1 MQSKLAIRHLLR
13 TPFDLLAVAVVY
25 LLAWSSAFVYTTWSP
40 DNYSQVFMLH
50 QCRALWAQLGRPLM
64 DVLYCFVFGGQFQP
78 QLQLLL
84 GLACLFVLGLLIAKE
99 WRLGAYER
107 FFFMCFI
114 ATFPF
119 LCNVFGFETGKFSI
133 PLAYL
138 LSTCSWLMVR
148 GTAKPV
154 RIVAVL
160 IFSSGILL
168 YQTCVNFL
176 IVLALLS
183 IIFDSSLC
191 GNPRVFRRL
200 IARTLSRLA
209 FLLVPGLILYLV
221 LSEAARFLTRSG
233 YNSRYGW
240 IAGIETPNGLI
251 LQIRDILA
259 HYKYFLLPGHPL
271 LPALFGVVALFAAT
285 VVAFSCIF
293 QVMAPVSGTSNFH
306 TLSRVQAAAVVVF
319 LPLSC
324 LSVWATDLPI
334 SGSLLGDGYRHTYP
348 VVLVFSATL
357 IIFFR
362 IASGFPVCQA
372 VAQLAMGA
380 IIASFVIID
389 ASWAFDSYRLSVF
402 ELSVANRLAQKIEA
416 SVAEHRILY
425 VVGGL
430 PSTARPLGLQSRGYD
445 VLGSGLDNPGSAAA
459 VFRSIGLKFEAP
471 TASQLPFCE
480 RLISQANPV
489 AMSPECNVI
498 NLSRL

>member
-1 MQSKLAIRHLLR
+1 MQSKFAIKHLLR
-13 TPFDLLAVAVVY
+13 TPFDLLAVAVVL

-50 QCRALWAQLGRPLM
+50 QCRTLWAQLGRPLM

-119 LCNVFGFETGKFSI
+119 LCNVFGFETGKLSI
-133 PLAYL
+133 PMAYL

-148 GTAKPV
+148 GTVKAV
-154 RIVAVL
+154 QIFAVL

-168 YQTCVNFL
+168 YQTGVNFL

-191 GNPRVFRRL
+191 GSPPVFRRL
-200 IARTLSRLA
+200 IAKSLSRLA
-209 FLLVPGLILYLV
+209 FLLVPGLMFYVL

-240 IAGIETPNGLI
+240 IAGIETPGGLI
-251 LQIRDILA
+251 LQIRNILA

-271 LPALFGVVALFAAT
+271 LPGLFGVVALFAAA
-285 VVAFSCIF
+285 VVAVSCIF
-293 QVMAPVSGTSNFH
+293 RAIAPVSGRSNFH
-306 TLSRVQAAAVVVF
+306 ALSRIQAVAVVIF
-319 LPLSC
+319 LPLSG

-357 IIFFR
+357 ILVFR
-362 IASGFPVCQA
+362 IVSGFPICKA

-402 ELSVANRLAQKIEA
+402 ELSVANRLAQKIEG
-416 SVAEHRILY
+416 SVADHRILY

-430 PSTARPLGLQSRGYD
+430 PSTSRPLGLQSRGYD

-459 VFRSIGLKFEAP
+459 VLRSIGLKFEAP
-471 TASQLPFCE
+471 TASQLPLCQS
-480 RLISQANPV
+480 LIPEANPV
-489 AMSPECNVI
+489 AISPKCNVI
-498 NLSRL
+498 NLSKI